1 MTNENFD
8 VVVVGGGMGGLN
20 LAALLTHAGKRVLVL
35 ERGGE
40 ESLGGRA
47 ASGKISGAAVDNGI
61 KGLIMSGSQDEIYR
75 RIGKT
80 LPENVCEWTNSGA
93 VHMNGEW
100 RDLDPILARS
110 MEEFIRIYKG
120 TAVDS
125 TYEQLEDLDAISI
138 KKFITDNTDNQDI
151 IDFFDY
157 LGWLFGGTLPEAT
170 DYSAGSLFY
179 SIKKQVDANGF
190 MPSQSY
196 WVKGGSGAIAKGLI
210 EAIKENGGEIRTG
223 SSVSHVVIEDGEVRG
238 VEVEC
243 GGSRAIPT
251 QLSDTQR
258 IDAPVVASAVAIW
271 DIFNIVSEDDLS
283 AWYRD
288 RIEHLHR
295 KTLNLC
301 TLTYALDRD
310 DVWDDSGQRW
320 VQKGPVTGRPWC
332 ASSLRYFEDK
342 DRYEV
347 SFWMQLGWWDKPNI
361 FEMRKASHKIALR
374 KLFDQW
380 EGDVAE
386 LFPGVAENALWK
398 VRSFGPATLIET
410 PGNVGRAL
418 VDVEAEG
425 VEGLYLVGERTSA
438 AKIMGVYGSAHAAL
452 TASDKILQKYP
463 VQSSQPT
470 THAPIAG

>member
-1 MTNENFD
+1 MANETFD
-8 VVVVGGGMGGLN
+8 VVIVGGGMGGLN
-20 LAALLTHAGKRVLVL
+20 LAALLTQAGKRVLVL
-35 ERGGE
+35 ERGGQ

-47 ASGKISGAAVDNGI
+47 ASGRIGGAAVDNGI

-80 LPENVCEWTNSGA
+80 LPENVCKWTNSGQIY
-93 VHMNGEW
+93 MNGEW
-100 RDLDPILARS
+100 RELDPLLQRA
-110 MEEFIRIYKG
+110 MDEFLRIYKG

-125 TYEQLEDLDAISI
+125 SYEQLEDLDAISI
-138 KKFITDNTDNQDI
+138 KKFITDRTDNRDI

-223 SSVSHVVIEDGEVRG
+223 SSVSHIVIEDGRVRG

-243 GGSRAIPT
+243 GDKRVVPT
-251 QLSDTQR
+251 QLVDTKR

-283 AWYRD
+283 PWFRD

-301 TLTYALDRD
+301 TLTYGVDRAD
-310 DVWDDSGQRW
+310 LWDDSGQRW
-320 VQKGPVTGRPWC
+320 VQKGPVSGRPWC
-332 ASSLRYFEDK
+332 ASDLRYFDDEE
-342 DRYEV
+342 RYEI

-361 FEMRKASHKIALR
+361 FEMRKAAHKIALR
-374 KLFDQW
+374 KLFDDW
-380 EGDVAE
+380 EGDVAS
-386 LFPGVAENALWK
+386 LFPGIAENALWK

-425 VEGLYLVGERTSA
+425 IEGLYLVGERTSA

-452 TASDKILQKYP
+452 AASDKILQKYP
-463 VQSSQPT
+463 VGSGSS
-470 THAPIAG
+470 AGVSASA